1 MKRKSLLI
9 ALGITIVVMQYG
21 CGPKKPQTVGFLS
34 DYSRLQ
40 VESDTTLRYF
50 DRDTLRAYSQF
61 LVDPVVIHFHDKAK
75 APDVNMK
82 ELKDY
87 MYWEIWNELNGIYII
102 AKEPGPGVVRIRV
115 ALTDLKK
122 SNPLLNFIPPTNLTG
137 LGLGGASMEAEL
149 VDSVTGR
156 QIAAVVQSQQGQK
169 LSLDGLSEWGD
180 TKAIMDQWADSFIE
194 RIHEV
199 YGR

>member
-1 MKRKSLLI
+1 
-9 ALGITIVVMQYG
+9 
-21 CGPKKPQTVGFLS
+21 
-34 DYSRLQ
+34 
-40 VESDTTLRYF
+40 
-50 DRDTLRAYSQF
+50 
-61 LVDPVVIHFHDKAK
+61 
-75 APDVNMK
+75 
-82 ELKDY
+82 

-102 AKEPGPGVVRIRV
+102 AKEPGPGIVRIRV